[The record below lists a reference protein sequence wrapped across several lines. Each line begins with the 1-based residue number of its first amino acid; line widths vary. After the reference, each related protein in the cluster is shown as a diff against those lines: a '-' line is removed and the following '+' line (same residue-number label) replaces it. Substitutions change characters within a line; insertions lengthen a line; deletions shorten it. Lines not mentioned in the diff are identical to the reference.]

1 MKENT
6 NISLLFLTYITISG
20 ALYHLTFWQTFD
32 INGLSLINITDIV
45 KSAFFPVF
53 PIVITIA
60 YYLFINNISY
70 TTGRGEE
77 KENNSKFLKNG
88 ISNLWLVIS
97 IGIIQLLI
105 ALLYDFCDLYNPEK
119 YYAQGFMFYF
129 AIVIYLINNNVFV
142 SYFRSEEYRRI
153 TIFFIV
159 ALPIISY
166 YSGKYDSAEI
176 FQNLKYK
183 YTLNVGQPP
192 NLVQS
197 IDTLKFLGVTDKNY
211 IYTDLKNSKII
222 LLKSDNINSLTL
234 YQKNK

>member
-32 INGLSLINITDIV
+32 LNGLSLINITDIV

-53 PIVITIA
+53 PLLISIA
-60 YYLFINNISY
+60 SYIFFNNIPLQKIREVE
-70 TTGRGEE
+70 GVNNEE
-77 KENNSKFLKNG
+77 LLNKG
-88 ISNLWLVIS
+88 ISNFS
-97 IGIIQLLI
+97 IIITFIILQLLI
-105 ALLYDFCDLYNPEK
+105 AIAFTYFDIYNPDK
-119 YYAQGFMFYF
+119 YCFYCLVVYLV
-129 AIVIYLINNNVFV
+129 IIIYLINNNVFN
-142 SYFRSEEYRRI
+142 SYFISENKRRFTICI
-153 TIFFIV
+153 TV
-159 ALPIISY
+159 AIPLVSY

-176 FQNLKYK
+176 YQNLKYK
-183 YTLNVGQPP
+183 YTLNVGQTP

-234 YQKNK
+234 YQKKK